1 MIIWSLL
8 LQGGAQLQSAATA
21 YTLDTTPG
29 AYNLTGSNATALFDR
44 LTSVTPGAYNITGS
58 DATVLFSRVVDVTPG
73 AYSITGS
80 SATVL
85 FDRLTSVTPGAY
97 SITGSDVTLATG
109 VVLEVTPGSY
119 SITGSAVT
127 TYFDRAVLPTPG
139 TYNLTGS
146 DVTFTY
152 AQLTSYALDTE
163 VGSYSITGFS
173 PRLTYVISGVY
184 SQPDRNT
191 RLEAIPTKAPNLTIP
206 RPVYDVGQQM
216 QLVNQLRLYFVGID
230 GATSSLVQITN
241 TLSTLSWMD
250 CN

>member
-29 AYNLTGSNATALFDR
+29 AYNLTGSDVNFLFSGVVDVSPGAYNLTGSSAAVLFDR
-44 LTSVTPGAYNITGS
+44 LTVVDPGAYNITGS
-58 DATVLFSRVVDVTPG
+58 DATVLLDRLIAPTSG
-73 AYSITGS
+73 AYNLTG
-80 SATVL
+80 
-85 FDRLTSVTPGAY
+85 FDA
-97 SITGSDVTLATG
+97 TLATG
-109 VVLEVTPGSY
+109 VVLDVTPGSY

-139 TYNLTGS
+139 AYNLTGS
-146 DVTFTY
+146 DVTLTY
-152 AQLTSYALDTE
+152 AQLNSYVLDTE

-173 PRLTYVISGVY
+173 PRLAYVFATVY